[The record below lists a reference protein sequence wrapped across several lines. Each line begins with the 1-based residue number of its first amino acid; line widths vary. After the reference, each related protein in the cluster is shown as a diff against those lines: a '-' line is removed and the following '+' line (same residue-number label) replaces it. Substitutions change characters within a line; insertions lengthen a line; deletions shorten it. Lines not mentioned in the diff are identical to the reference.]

1 MSVLARV
8 PGVIV
13 LAQEPGLG
21 LLGHNRSQ
29 FGLVFGKLRLGDDV
43 PDPAHHEETALDRGI
58 KEVGDVVTVAQVA
71 PVAIANALG
80 GSDVCLVP
88 SGIGGLGHCELV
100 HTGDVPE
107 AVVHVASL
115 GIHEGVA
122 EVIGRGQEDV
132 PLGSAEELLVAR
144 EVPGVDL
151 FAADKVKIS
160 DVVVDHV
167 GGVGSGHDGY
177 FLWLL

>member
-1 MSVLARV
+1 M
-8 PGVIV
+8 
-13 LAQEPGLG
+13 
-21 LLGHNRSQ
+21 
-29 FGLVFGKLRLGDDV
+29 FGKLRLGDDV